1 MIDNGKKKG
10 MHLIPENELRCVW
23 MDAGVISYK
32 ICDRGFDCEHCPLDR
47 ALHGR
52 EKGEPEAREPG
63 PASHLLDRMAGFDL
77 DTRCFY
83 HPGHT
88 WVRVE
93 GADRVRVGLGP
104 LVSTLMGSIDAVT
117 VQHPGERVTRGASF
131 GEITQDGHCFPLVS
145 PLTGKV
151 REVNGEALS
160 FPSTVTVDP
169 LEEGW
174 LMAVEP
180 ENLERDLASCR
191 TGKAVLAWYLKGMD
205 WVDSYVGP
213 SLAGA
218 VKRLGP
224 TLYDGGEITGDLK
237 DLVPPEKYRRL
248 ILRLLGDGE
257 EWLPEP

>member
-1 MIDNGKKKG
+1 MFRNEEENESA
-10 MHLIPENELRCVW
+10 LIPENEVCCIW

-32 ICDRGFDCEHCPLDR
+32 ICDRGLDCEHCPLDQ
-47 ALHGR
+47 ALRGK
-52 EKGEPEAREPG
+52 EKVEHEAREPG
-63 PASHLLDRMAGFDL
+63 PVSLFLDRMAGFNL
-77 DTRCFY
+77 DTRRFY

-93 GADRVRVGLGP
+93 GAGRVRVGLGP
-104 LVSTLMGSIDAVT
+104 LVTTLMGSIDAVT
-117 VQHPGERVTRGASF
+117 VQHPGERVIRGASF
-131 GEITQDGHCFPLVS
+131 GEITQAGHCFPLVS

-151 REVNGEALS
+151 CEVNGKALS

-191 TGKAVLAWYLKGMD
+191 TGKAVLAWYLKGMG
-205 WVDSYVGP
+205 WLDSHVGP

-218 VKRLGP
+218 VQRLGL

-237 DLVPPEKYRRL
+237 DLIPPQQYRRMV
-248 ILRLLGDGE
+248 LRLLGDVE